1 MVKEVK
7 DTKQKNEIKKQDL
20 LHLWSLEKAE
30 KEGLYFPKRRI
41 RIENPSKIS
50 ILERIESQN
59 FKGATE
65 EEIIGYKLYFTV
77 LLNNILYIPAK
88 WTNVG

>member
-1 MVKEVK
+1 MKDNKEK
-7 DTKQKNEIKKQDL
+7 KEIKNQDL

-65 EEIIGYKLYFTV
+65 EEIVDYKLYFTV
-77 LLNNILYIPAK
+77 IY
-88 WTNVG
+88 